1 MTLFDALFVI
11 GEQLLF
17 ALGSIL
23 LMTAGMAVALSLFMF
38 FLELP
43 EKIKDW
49 WETRNSIPEEDHQD
63 ISTVFIHK
71 PIPNETRLQNNSETT
86 KKRSRKTTK
95 DGSAV

>member
-1 MTLFDALFVI
+1 MTLFDALLVI
-11 GEQLLF
+11 GKQLLL

-49 WETRNSIPEEDHQD
+49 WETRNRTPEEDYQC

-71 PIPNETRLQNNSETT
+71 PISNETRLQNNGETT
-86 KKRSRKTTK
+86 KKRGRKTTK